1 MKVRTLKDVEEMC
14 RVVSGVKE
22 LSGTA
27 IKDGRKPRK
36 LSSHDDLPLFVSRI
50 RYPGTQGTH
59 THNLLDLVMFVL
71 HLMRDAPNASEIQF
85 IFEDTSVDVKIHK

>member
-59 THNLLDLVMFVL
+59 TQPTRLGHVCLTLDA
-71 HLMRDAPNASEIQF
+71 RRS
-85 IFEDTSVDVKIHK
+85 